1 MRFLILA
8 TLLLAPLNGPSSL
21 SAGTATRIYGQAP
34 LRILSVERRGMPPY
48 EEGGPRLYRL
58 DGGENRGLH
67 VGDRLQIRRMG
78 EGYLG
83 HLKVL
88 EVRAEWALA
97 SLEAHATGY
106 PLRGDMVI
114 RDELAPLPGLPAFPD
129 RPSLLAPAPAK
140 GSSSEAPPQEGL
152 LWFLPASGELSPA
165 GLGKLA
171 GWVQAWGATG
181 RWAVQLPDDERVAE
195 ALREA
200 RFESLKEALV
210 RLGVHE
216 LERQGGAR
224 RAEGA
229 NHPVW
234 IRRWD

>member
-1 MRFLILA
+1 MRFLLLV
-8 TLLLAPLNGPSSL
+8 LLLLGPLG
-21 SAGTATRIYGQAP
+21 AQAP

-48 EEGGPRLYRL
+48 EDSAPRLYRL

-67 VGDRLQIRRMG
+67 LGDRLQIRRTG

-83 HLKVL
+83 HLKVVEL
-88 EVRAEWALA
+88 RAEWALA
-97 SLEAHATGY
+97 SLEPNAMGY

-114 RDELAPLPGLPAFPD
+114 REELSPIPGTPAFPD
-129 RPSLLAPAPAK
+129 RPLMQPPAPAK
-140 GSSSEAPPQEGL
+140 GSSAEAPPQEGL
-152 LWFLPASGELSPA
+152 LWFLPVSRELSPA

-181 RWAVQLPDDERVAE
+181 RWAVQLPDDDRVAE
-195 ALREA
+195 AMREA
-200 RFESLKEALV
+200 RFHALKEALEH
-210 RLGVHE
+210 LGVHGV
-216 LERQGGAR
+216 ERQGGAR
-224 RAEGA
+224 PQEGA